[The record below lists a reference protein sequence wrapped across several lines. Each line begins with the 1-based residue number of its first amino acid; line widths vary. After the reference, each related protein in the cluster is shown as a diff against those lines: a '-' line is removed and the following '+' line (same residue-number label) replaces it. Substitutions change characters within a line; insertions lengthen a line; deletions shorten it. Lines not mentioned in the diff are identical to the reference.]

1 MAISTRTGSQ
11 LMLELDGKGGGFLRN
26 AQPPSVRVDVARAST
41 GMDVPLRTGVRIS
54 LGEMAAEADLLEP
67 GPLFDWLAAA
77 LAGNLELRSGAVL
90 QADHNYQ
97 RRRRIG
103 FSEAQLTAIAWPAL
117 DASETKRAFT
127 LSLRWLAGQVDDGP
141 DSGKL
146 TGSLPGK
153 RKQLLTSNFRV
164 GGLPFG
170 GEAVLRV
177 ELPSFSVA
185 WAGVPSGEFRVP
197 TRPHGQVNLGE
208 LRLVVSARQ
217 AEAARAWVRK
227 LIKDGQL
234 DDSESLNLQV
244 DMLDVALKKTLASF
258 ELMGCRLRG
267 MDEEPLGSGPTEA
280 PGRLSLR
287 FAVDR
292 LKPSLA

>member
-1 MAISTRTGSQ
+1 MAISTRTGNP
-11 LMLELDGKGGGFLRN
+11 LMLELDGQSAGFLRS
-26 AQPPSVRVDVARAST
+26 AQPPSVRVDLARSAT
-41 GMDVPLRTGVRIS
+41 EVDMPLRAGVRIS

-67 GPLFDWLAAA
+67 GPLLDWLSAT
-77 LAGNLELRSGAVL
+77 LAGQAEMRSGAVV
-90 QADHNYQ
+90 QADHNHQ
-97 RRRRIG
+97 RRRRIA
-103 FSEAQLTAIAWPAL
+103 FTDAQLTAVTWPAL
-117 DASETKRAFT
+117 DAAEAKRAFT
-127 LSLRWLAGQVDDGP
+127 MSLRWLAYQVDDGP

-146 TGSLPGK
+146 TGGLTTK
-153 RKQLLTSNFRV
+153 RKPLLTSNFRV

-170 GEAVLRV
+170 NEAVMRV
-177 ELPSFSVA
+177 ELPALSATLSGA
-185 WAGVPSGEFRVP
+185 PSGAQRDP
-197 TRPHGQVNLGE
+197 SRQPPRTSMGE
-208 LRLVVSARQ
+208 LRLVVTARQ
-217 AEAARAWVRK
+217 ADAARAWVRK

-234 DDSESLNLQV
+234 DDSESLDLRV